1 VAPQGFNHAGEPPR
15 TGRGVYRGNSRINR
29 LVCSGLC
36 CIRIRQWSS
45 SGRGLLLCPEVTKD
59 GGIGQA
65 TFDLDGDTGKATR
78 FMTVVGINRA
88 MHG

>member
-1 VAPQGFNHAGEPPR
+1 MNAFPR
-15 TGRGVYRGNSRINR
+15 SRTMNGHSDR
-29 LVCSGLC
+29 L
-36 CIRIRQWSS
+36 IRLSDRAFAK
-45 SGRGLLLCPEVTKD
+45 GLLLCPEVTKD